1 MTGFVVCASCGTQ
14 IKAGRAYCLRC
25 GEDLPVEGAPAKFS
39 AWESLELP
47 QHKLLILLGV
57 VALIVVALVV
67 VIWQTEPV
75 ALDDVAQPVN
85 VPAVPRPDPP
95 PPAAENAAPPES
107 TDPAPGAPRPAASG
121 AVTLGAHLESV
132 DSARNRSPAL

>member
-1 MTGFVVCASCGTQ
+1 MGFVVCASCGTQ

-67 VIWQTEPV
+67 VIWKTQPV
-75 ALDDVAQPVN
+75 GLDDVAQPVN
-85 VPAVPRPDPP
+85 VPAVPRPVPP
-95 PPAAENAAPPES
+95 PPAAENAAPSES
-107 TDPAPGAPRPAASG
+107 TDPAAGAPRPVAFG
-121 AVTLGAHLESV
+121 ALNRGAHRESV
-132 DSARNRSPAL
+132 DSARNRSTAV